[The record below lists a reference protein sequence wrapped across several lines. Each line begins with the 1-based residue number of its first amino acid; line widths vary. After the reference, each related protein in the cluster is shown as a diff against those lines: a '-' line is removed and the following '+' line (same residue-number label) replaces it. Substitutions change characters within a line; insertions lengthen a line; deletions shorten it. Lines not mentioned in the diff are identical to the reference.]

1 MLLEVLGALG
11 GLAVADVTL
20 AAIFGRMY
28 RNERRPDVVR
38 YFTTE
43 DGWTLALHQYNPPA
57 GVALERPVIVCH
69 GLSGNHHGSDLT
81 ARTSLVRFLAA
92 AGHPTFAVDLRGA
105 GDSDKGGIGRGRPLN
120 WKLSHHYKYD
130 APAAIDEVRRLTGAD
145 KVHWIGH
152 SMGGMVAYA
161 FLQSPVAAKISRC
174 VILASPATFQYMR
187 PVHKFAFLL
196 KPLTSFEVPLE
207 TLARS
212 GAPLMEWS
220 KLLQMISGNQEL
232 LPGHGALEAANC
244 QSQTPASLLLDF
256 TRFIAAGRYVG
267 DDGTDL
273 LEGMRRISTP
283 TLFMVG
289 AHDKTA
295 AWGAIQ
301 SAYDHFGSS
310 EKKLIVLGR
319 KHGHKGDYG
328 HMTIL
333 IGPHVYD
340 EVFPHITAWLTAG

>member
-1 MLLEVLGALG
+1 MLLEILGAVG
-11 GLAVADVTL
+11 GLAAADVAL

-28 RNERRPDVVR
+28 RSERRPDAVR
-38 YFTTE
+38 YFATD
-43 DGWTLALHQYNPPA
+43 DGWKLALNEYRPPE
-57 GVALERPVIVCH
+57 GVALKRPVIVCH
-69 GLSGNHHGSDLT
+69 GLSGNHNGSDLT

-92 AGHPTFAVDLRGA
+92 AGHPTFALDLRGA
-105 GDSDKGGIGRGRPLN
+105 GESDKGGFFRGRPLN
-120 WKLSHHYKYD
+120 WRLSHHYKYD
-130 APAAIDEVRRLTGAD
+130 APAAIAAVRRLTGAD

-152 SMGGMVAYA
+152 SMGGMIAYA
-161 FLQSPVAAKISRC
+161 FLQSPIAEQISRC
-174 VILASPATFQYMR
+174 VILASPAAFQYMQ

-196 KPLTSFEVPLE
+196 KPLTNIEVPLE

-212 GAPLMEWS
+212 GAPVMEWS
-220 KLLQMISGNQEL
+220 RLLQTISGNHEL

-256 TRFIAAGRYVG
+256 SRFVAAGRFVG

-273 LEGMRRISTP
+273 LAGISRISTP

-301 SAYDHFGSS
+301 AAYEQFGSA
-310 EKKLIVLGR
+310 EKKLVILGR
-319 KHGHKGDYG
+319 KHGHQGDYG

-340 EVFPHITAWLTAG
+340 EVFPQITGWLGLG